1 MPTARQKSALS
12 CFRGGFRNQQ
22 ERNQRKRDKGSGGR
36 ETCSQGFR
44 QVPFVLHSHSTFSF
58 HLMFYFTSFQRQSN
72 TEGTFHLGQGAFSGA
87 VGNHCGFRT
96 TPGCRQPRSI
106 RQQVPVECLTPGPL
120 TCAQRDRGGPSP
132 SSLPCLCPGGWGR
145 QASPHA
151 RGQASGT
158 GGRGSERLRG
168 GGMQHGAEVVGQAA
182 REGPAGQRPCGL
194 HVSGWAVS

>member
-1 MPTARQKSALS
+1 MFAANDPDSVPTARQKSALS

-36 ETCSQGFR
+36 ETRSQGFR

-120 TCAQRDRGGPSP
+120 RCLCTEGPGRTEPLVLALLMSWGLGQAGKPTRERTGFGDRGTGLGVAQR
-132 SSLPCLCPGGWGR
+132 WWH
-145 QASPHA
+145 AA
-151 RGQASGT
+151 RG
-158 GGRGSERLRG
+158 
-168 GGMQHGAEVVGQAA
+168 
-182 REGPAGQRPCGL
+182 
-194 HVSGWAVS
+194 